1 MRNLEV
7 LKRILFTLKQ
17 LFLIDIAKGLR
28 VTLRMLFAKKY
39 TVQYPEQ
46 KTPVSN
52 RFRGEHAL
60 RYYDNGEER
69 CVGCKLCEAVCP
81 AQAIFI
87 EIDER
92 TEEVDHSQSLMSG
105 ARRTKRYDIDM
116 TKCIYC
122 GLCEQACPVDA
133 IVQTPNMDFAKET
146 RKELYYTKDKLL
158 ENGKKWESEIQRRLD
173 EEAKYK

>member
-1 MRNLEV
+1 MKSLKNL
-7 LKRILFTLKQ
+7 KAILYSIKQ
-17 LFLIDIAKGLR
+17 LLLLDMVRGLKITFKMMFR
-28 VTLRMLFAKKY
+28 KKI

-46 KTPVSN
+46 KTGYSD

-69 CVGCKLCEAVCP
+69 CIGCKLCEAVCP

-87 EIDER
+87 EIEERDDE
-92 TEEVDHSQSLMSG
+92 EEHSQNLLSG

-122 GLCEQACPVDA
+122 GLCEQACPVEA
-133 IVQTPNMDFAKET
+133 IVQTPNMEFAQEN
-146 RKELYYTKDKLL
+146 RSDLYYTKEKLL
-158 ENGKKWESEIQRRLD
+158 ENGKKWESKIKVRLEA
-173 EEAKYK
+173 EEKYK